1 MKVCVVGTGYVGLT
15 TSVSLAFLGH
25 DTTCIDLDNQKIDT
39 LRGGHCPIYEPHL
52 EALLEQASSHL
63 TFTTEYAV
71 GVPDAD
77 VVFIAVQTPQLDN
90 GNPDLQY
97 LRSAAESVA
106 QHLRG
111 DFTVVVNKSTV
122 PIGSGNW
129 VDAILREAYER
140 HHGHRPDGRFAVA
153 SNPEFL
159 REGTALADTLYP
171 DRIVIGSDNQKS
183 LDLLNQLYRPILNQ
197 SFTPPTVLPRP
208 AGMSAVPLVSTDLAS
223 AELIKYA
230 ANAFLALK
238 ISYIN
243 EIAAIAGKVGADVR
257 EVARGT
263 GLDARIGPRFLNP
276 GIGWGGSCFG
286 KDTAALIATASEYH
300 LPTPIVTAARD
311 VNHRQRTK
319 VVDRL
324 LDELHIIK
332 GRKVGILGLAFKPD
346 TDDLR
351 DSPAIDIANLLL
363 ERGARI
369 TLHDPVAANRF
380 RREQPTLAEHLAD
393 RVEDVFDD
401 ADAIVVATEWSH
413 YRDLDWA
420 KFAPTMRSPLVLDGR
435 HCLDAD
441 RLTEIGYRYLTM
453 TAPAIPPRSQT

>member
-15 TSVSLAFLGH
+15 TAASLAFLGH
-25 DTTCIDLDNQKIDT
+25 DTTCIDLDAQKVDT
-39 LRGGHCPIYEPHL
+39 LRAGRCPIYEPHL
-52 EALLEQASSHL
+52 QDLLDQAASHL
-63 TFTTEYAV
+63 TFTTDYAT

-77 VVFIAVQTPQLDN
+77 VVFIAVQTPQLDS
-90 GNPDLQY
+90 GNPDLRH

-106 QHLRG
+106 RHLRG

-129 VDAILREAYER
+129 VDAILREAYAR
-140 HHGHRPDGRFAVA
+140 HHGHRPDGQFAVA

-171 DRIVIGSDNQKS
+171 DRIVIGGDNQQS
-183 LDLLNQLYRPILNQ
+183 LDVLHQLYRPILNQ
-197 SFTPPTVLPRP
+197 SFTPPTAIPRP

-243 EIAAIAGKVGADVR
+243 EIAAVAGKVGADIR

-263 GLDARIGPRFLNP
+263 GLDPRIGPRFLNP

-286 KDTAALIATASEYH
+286 KDTAALKATADEYH
-300 LPTPIVTAARD
+300 LPLPIVTAARD
-311 VNHRQRTK
+311 VNHRQRGK

-332 GRKVGILGLAFKPD
+332 GRKIGILGLAFKPN

-363 ERGARI
+363 DRGARI
-369 TLHDPVAANRF
+369 TLHDPIAADRF
-380 RREQPTLAEHLAD
+380 RREQPTLAEHLTD
-393 RVEDVFDD
+393 HVDDVFDD
-401 ADAIVVATEWSH
+401 ADAIIVATEWSH

-420 KFAPTMRSPLVLDGR
+420 KHAPTMRSPLILDGR
-435 HCLDAD
+435 HCLNAN
-441 RLTEIGYRYLTM
+441 RLTELGYRYLTM
-453 TAPAIPPRSQT
+453 TT